1 MNLEEQ
7 IYIRKSCRKYLDDEI
22 DMEIIHDFMSSVKP
36 LNRNI
41 HYHYDIL
48 AREEVNV
55 RNRWSAPYYL
65 ALYSEK
71 KENFG
76 ENIGFVF
83 QQLSLYL
90 QSIGIGTC
98 WVGMDSPKKKNSD
111 FVIAISFG
119 KSGNMNRNIEDFKRK
134 KLSEISDFE
143 DERLIPAQLAPS
155 AVNSQPWFFKHCG
168 DHFDVFQVKQ
178 NILKRQIFKK
188 WNPIDMGI
196 ALAHLYV
203 ANPETFEFYIKNE
216 FEDIKGYSYVGS
228 IKI

>member
-41 HYHYDIL
+41 PYHYDIL

-134 KLSEISDFE
+134 IIDKAKELIQSDNE
-143 DERLIPAQLAPS
+143 AE
-155 AVNSQPWFFKHCG
+155 G
-168 DHFDVFQVKQ
+168 DCRSLVEK
-178 NILKRQIFKK
+178 ILKT
-188 WNPIDMGI
+188 MG
-196 ALAHLYV
+196 
-203 ANPETFEFYIKNE
+203 KNSL
-216 FEDIKGYSYVGS
+216 DIINCHYFNDGRR
-228 IKI
+228 I